1 MNLKEV
7 SFLATKEYKIAFWK
21 NKIARKLFFLL
32 DNIALRLY
40 NIDVKE
46 IKSFIENW
54 KISYKPLFIVSV
66 PSHLNAEDNI
76 FQKKG

>member
-1 MNLKEV
+1 MDVNLKEV

-21 NKIARKLFFLL
+21 NKIDRKLFFLL

-54 KISYKPLFIVSV
+54 KISYKPF
-66 PSHLNAEDNI
+66 PD
-76 FQKKG
+76 